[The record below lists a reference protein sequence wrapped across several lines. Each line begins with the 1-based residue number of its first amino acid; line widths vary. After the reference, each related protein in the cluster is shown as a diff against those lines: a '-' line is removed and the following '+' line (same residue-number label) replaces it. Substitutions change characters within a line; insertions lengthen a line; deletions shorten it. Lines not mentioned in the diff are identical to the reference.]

1 MDGMISEDLILD
13 VENKLQALALVE
25 KDTARILSRGK
36 LREIQ
41 KHLSTFEEKIGEV
54 QDLKLMTKE
63 KKIKLKTPPDQI
75 QG

>member
-41 KHLSTFEEKIGEV
+41 KHLNTFEEKIGEV
-54 QDLKLMTKE
+54 QDLKLMTRE
-63 KKIKLKTPPDQI
+63 K
-75 QG
+75 